1 MTTYKR
7 YEQAKKIIINSENFS
22 IEYLQRKLCVGYN
35 EAAEY
40 ITKMIEEGIINSERT
55 TLLINQDQTF
65 DEWIGV
71 DLDGTL
77 AYYDKWRG
85 IGHIGEAIQPM
96 VAFVQQLLADGKNIK
111 IFTAR
116 ASNPESIP
124 YIREWLIE
132 NNLSELE
139 ITNMKDFG
147 MIMLYD
153 DRCIQV
159 TSNSGEIIKYED
171 N

>member
-7 YEQAKKIIINSENFS
+7 YEQAKQIVINSENFNL
-22 IEYLQRKLCVGYN
+22 EFLQRKLCVGYN

-40 ITKMIEEGIINSERT
+40 ITKMIEEGTINSERT
-55 TLLINQDQTF
+55 ALLINPNKIF

-77 AYYDKWRG
+77 AYYDEWRG
-85 IGHIGEAIQPM
+85 IDHIGEAIQPM
-96 VAFVQQLLADGKNIK
+96 VVFVHQLLAEGKKIK

-116 ASNPESIP
+116 ASNYESIP

-132 NNLSELE
+132 NNLPELE
-139 ITNMKDFG
+139 ITNIKDFG
-147 MIMLYD
+147 MIILYD

-159 TSNSGEIIKYED
+159 ASNSGEMIE
-171 N
+171 